1 MRHSGPRGAHPR
13 IVLSCP
19 GGGGGVAGF
28 GFLAPR
34 TNLAAAL
41 LRYTTPRQVDFS
53 KIAGGNRGRKRN

>member
-1 MRHSGPRGAHPR
+1 MRHSGPRGAHSR

-19 GGGGGVAGF
+19 GEGGEVAGF

-41 LRYTTPRQVDFS
+41 LRHMTPRQVDFS
-53 KIAGGNRGRKRN
+53 KIAVGK